1 MEEETR
7 RRKQWTEANMVSA
20 IAASKTGMISINTA
34 ADLHGVPLTS
44 LKDRLSDKTV
54 HGTNPSPKHY
64 LSTEES
70 VFVDHLVHVAQIGY
84 GKTSKQVKEKVAK
97 EKDVLKSERL
107 SDNWWDKF
115 MRRHQDKL
123 FLH

>member
-1 MEEETR
+1 
-7 RRKQWTEANMVSA
+7 MVSA
-20 IAASKTGMISINTA
+20 IAASKTGMISINKA

-64 LSTEES
+64 LSTEEES

-97 EKDVLKSERL
+97 EKELVG
-107 SDNWWDKF
+107 
-115 MRRHQDKL
+115 
-123 FLH
+123 